1 MRILLVDDDEAFRAT
16 LRRLLTQGRSVQVQE
31 AADGEQAVHMVAA
44 RPPDVVVMDITM
56 PRMNGVEATRRL
68 KARWPDLPVLILT
81 VHDDPVY
88 ERTARAAG
96 ADGFLLKKTA
106 GTALW
111 PALAAVAPRAV
122 QADPSAPSTADACR
136 SRIEAG
142 SGCGRLG
149 EIPQGGSGIDPIGRS
164 AGGRY
169 SRGDE
174 TGNRSRPRGD
184 RKTRS
189 GLLREHWAGGV

>member
-16 LRRLLTQGRSVQVQE
+16 LRRLLTQVRSVQIQE
-31 AADGEQAVHMVAA
+31 AADGEQAVQMVAA

-68 KARWPDLPVLILT
+68 KTRWPDLPILILT

-111 PALAAVAPRAV
+111 PTLTAVAPGAV
-122 QADPSAPSTADACR
+122 PSDPSAPLPDSNQGADRAR
-136 SRIEAG
+136 VT
-142 SGCGRLG
+142 
-149 EIPQGGSGIDPIGRS
+149 
-164 AGGRY
+164 
-169 SRGDE
+169 RGD
-174 TGNRSRPRGD
+174 SP
-184 RKTRS
+184 
-189 GLLREHWAGGV
+189 GLLGDPPDWRVGWQPL

>member
-16 LRRLLTQGRSVQVQE
+16 LRRLLTQGRPSVLVQE
-31 AADGEQAVHMVAA
+31 ATDGEQAVHMVAA

-68 KARWPDLPVLILT
+68 KTRWPDLPVLILT

-96 ADGFLLKKTA
+96 ADGFLLKKMA

-111 PALAAVAPRAV
+111 PALTAVAPESRATGPERA
-122 QADPSAPSTADACR
+122 QYASRR
-136 SRIEAG
+136 SVSDR
-142 SGCGRLG
+142 SGHGQRLT
-149 EIPQGGSGIDPIGRS
+149 
-164 AGGRY
+164 
-169 SRGDE
+169 RGD
-174 TGNRSRPRGD
+174 SPRLLGD
-184 RKTRS
+184 RPDWRV
-189 GLLREHWAGGV
+189 GWRPL

>member
-16 LRRLLTQGRSVQVQE
+16 LRRLLTQGRPSVQVQE
-31 AADGEQAVHMVAA
+31 APDGERAVQMVAA
-44 RPPDVVVMDITM
+44 RLPDVVVMDITM

-68 KARWPDLPVLILT
+68 KTRWPDLPIIILT

-111 PALAAVAPRAV
+111 PALTAVAQRAV
-122 QADPSAPSTADACR
+122 QSDPGAPSTPGACR

-142 SGCGRLG
+142 IGQRAARGDSPARLG
-149 EIPQGGSGIDPIGRS
+149 DPPDWRVGWQ
-164 AGGRY
+164 
-169 SRGDE
+169 
-174 TGNRSRPRGD
+174 P
-184 RKTRS
+184 
-189 GLLREHWAGGV
+189 L